1 MGVAVL
7 MGRTQHL
14 VLLGLHLATVPVLS
28 SDLPKP
34 QLVILG
40 QTGTGKSTLSNILE
54 RLQKDIKQ
62 TQLAT
67 DDVKSDIN
75 ILNLKTTNMD
85 NKIEKNQKSIER
97 NQNSIEGN
105 GKTIKSQGQSIQANK
120 NSIERNQN
128 SIEGNVKSI
137 KSQGKSIQANKNAI
151 AATQANIL
159 GMHVAPLGTIT
170 AWVNRPNIDGPHT
183 QNLPTGWIRC
193 DGSVIPQPSPWAG
206 QKTPNI
212 NGENRFLRGGMD
224 GVMLQ
229 TQDDSIQSHTHSV
242 TDPGHAHGYIDKW
255 PSCAY
260 FEKIHQDGIA
270 GPKDCD
276 KSRDRYDQSHA
287 STSKRS
293 FSGVKV
299 TGVQGARF
307 DSETRP
313 KNMRVVHIMRVF

>member
-7 MGRTQHL
+7 MMRTQHHL

-34 QLVILG
+34 RLVILG

-85 NKIEKNQKSIER
+85 NKIEKNQKSIEG

-105 GKTIKSQGQSIQANK
+105 GKSIKSQGQSIQANK
-120 NSIERNQN
+120 NS
-128 SIEGNVKSI
+128 
-137 KSQGKSIQANKNAI
+137 I

-224 GVMLQ
+224 GIMLQ

-255 PSCAY
+255 PNCGGN
-260 FEKIHQDGIA
+260 QDGIA

-313 KNMRVVHIMRVF
+313 KNMRVVYIMRVF

>member
-1 MGVAVL
+1 MGRMGAVL
-7 MGRTQHL
+7 MMRTQHL

-105 GKTIKSQGQSIQANK
+105 GKSIKSQGQSIQANK
-120 NSIERNQN
+120 NS
-128 SIEGNVKSI
+128 
-137 KSQGKSIQANKNAI
+137 I

-170 AWVNRPNIDGPHT
+170 AWVNRPNIDGPLT
-183 QNLPTGWIRC
+183 QNHPTGWIRC

-212 NGENRFLRGGMD
+212 NGENRFLRGGID

-313 KNMRVVHIMRVF
+313 KNLRVVYIMRVF

>member
-34 QLVILG
+34 RLVILG

-54 RLQKDIKQ
+54 RLKKDIKQ

-67 DDVKSDIN
+67 DDAKSDIN

-105 GKTIKSQGQSIQANK
+105 G
-120 NSIERNQN
+120 
-128 SIEGNVKSI
+128 KSI

>member
-1 MGVAVL
+1 MGAVL
-7 MGRTQHL
+7 MMRTQHL

-67 DDVKSDIN
+67 DDAKSDIN

-85 NKIEKNQKSIER
+85 SKIEKNQKSIEG

-105 GKTIKSQGQSIQANK
+105 GKSIKSQGQSIQANK
-120 NSIERNQN
+120 NS
-128 SIEGNVKSI
+128 
-137 KSQGKSIQANKNAI
+137 I

-170 AWVNRPNIDGPHT
+170 AWVNRPNIDGPLT

-307 DSETRP
+307 DSET
-313 KNMRVVHIMRVF
+313 

>member
-105 GKTIKSQGQSIQANK
+105 GKSIKSQGQSIQANK
-120 NSIERNQN
+120 NSI
-128 SIEGNVKSI
+128 
-137 KSQGKSIQANKNAI
+137 

-159 GMHVAPLGTIT
+159 EMHVAPLGTIT
-170 AWVNRPNIDGPHT
+170 AWVNRPNIDGPLT
-183 QNLPTGWIRC
+183 ENLPTGWIRC

-206 QKTPNI
+206 QTTPNI
-212 NGENRFLRGGMD
+212 NGENRFLRGGID

-255 PSCAY
+255 PNCGGC
-260 FEKIHQDGIA
+260 QDGIA

-287 STSKRS
+287 STS
-293 FSGVKV
+293 
-299 TGVQGARF
+299 
-307 DSETRP
+307 
-313 KNMRVVHIMRVF
+313 

>member
-34 QLVILG
+34 RLVILG

-54 RLQKDIKQ
+54 RLKKDIKQ

-85 NKIEKNQKSIER
+85 NKIEKNQKSIEG

-105 GKTIKSQGQSIQANK
+105 G
-120 NSIERNQN
+120 
-128 SIEGNVKSI
+128 KSI
-137 KSQGKSIQANKNAI
+137 KSQGKSIQANKNSI

-159 GMHVAPLGTIT
+159 EMHVAPLGTIT
-170 AWVNRPNIDGPHT
+170 AWVNRPNLDGPHT
-183 QNLPTGWIRC
+183 ENLPTGWIRC
-193 DGSVIPQPSPWAG
+193 DGSVIPRPSPWAG
-206 QKTPNI
+206 QTTPNI

-255 PSCAY
+255 PNCAY
-260 FEKIHQDGIA
+260 FERIHQDGIA

>member
-7 MGRTQHL
+7 MMRTQHL

-85 NKIEKNQKSIER
+85 NKIEKNQKSIEG

-105 GKTIKSQGQSIQANK
+105 GKSIKSQGQSIQANK
-120 NSIERNQN
+120 NSI
-128 SIEGNVKSI
+128 
-137 KSQGKSIQANKNAI
+137 

-159 GMHVAPLGTIT
+159 EMHLAPLGTIT

-193 DGSVIPQPSPWAG
+193 DGSVFLSLLLG
-206 QKTPNI
+206 Q
-212 NGENRFLRGGMD
+212 
-224 GVMLQ
+224 
-229 TQDDSIQSHTHSV
+229 
-242 TDPGHAHGYIDKW
+242 DKKH
-255 PSCAY
+255 P
-260 FEKIHQDGIA
+260 
-270 GPKDCD
+270 
-276 KSRDRYDQSHA
+276 
-287 STSKRS
+287 T
-293 FSGVKV
+293 
-299 TGVQGARF
+299 
-307 DSETRP
+307 
-313 KNMRVVHIMRVF
+313 

>member
-1 MGVAVL
+1 MGRVAVL
-7 MGRTQHL
+7 MMWTQQLL
-14 VLLGLHLATVPVLS
+14 VLLGLCLATVPVLNQ
-28 SDLPKP
+28 DLPKP
-34 QLVILG
+34 RLVILG

-54 RLQKDIKQ
+54 RLKKDIKQ

-105 GKTIKSQGQSIQANK
+105 RKSIKSQGQSIQANK
-120 NSIERNQN
+120 NS
-128 SIEGNVKSI
+128 
-137 KSQGKSIQANKNAI
+137 I

-170 AWVNRPNIDGPHT
+170 AWVNRPNIDGPLT

-193 DGSVIPQPSPWAG
+193 DGSVTPQPSPWAG

-212 NGENRFLRGGMD
+212 NGENRFLRGGID

-313 KNMRVVHIMRVF
+313 KNLRVVYIMRVF